1 MWKEHHSPKVISVL
15 DERLKTKAEESTR
28 LAYTWL
34 LGELEHLKKCVLVA
48 WYDNSL
54 EVSFFFFWLNFQLDQ
69 TSWECQE
76 FTSKMCWPNIE
87 SGPSALTLMFHI
99 RPSPMYVSVSVK
111 LQSHCWV
118 CDETKQAIL
127 IVNLAD
133 FLVGTHKRAYVNMW
147 HENVAGSLETP
158 SCFMDVLHSSHHYVR
173 KDVATRS
180 LPRNFLPCRMQQY
193 MNKTRHGDI
202 WTSVRT
208 RQMQPNSPTEACF
221 RARCS
226 ASEMAVLLTATHI
239 TGMCVRET
247 WMSVKYALNR
257 CSTNTYLLLNPGLP
271 VFFSSAPHSFLPSVA
286 FVLWWKGSTILWIDD
301 TSVLEITWIY
311 LEFILNVVI

>member
-1 MWKEHHSPKVISVL
+1 MMEMVRKKGLDLFKYSTFWKGVKFGRSVN
-15 DERLKTKAEESTR
+15 DKQMHGNRVQKSR
-28 LAYTWL
+28 RR
-34 LGELEHLKKCVLVA
+34 
-48 WYDNSL
+48 
-54 EVSFFFFWLNFQLDQ
+54 Q
-69 TSWECQE
+69 ECQE
-76 FTSKMCWPNIE
+76 LTSKMCWPNIE

-193 MNKTRHGDI
+193 MNKTWHGDI
-202 WTSVRT
+202 WTSVHT

-247 WMSVKYALNR
+247 WMSVQYALNR
-257 CSTNTYLLLNPGLP
+257 CSTNTYFLLNPGLL
-271 VFFSSAPHSFLPSVA
+271 VFFSAAPHSFLPSIA
-286 FVLWWKGSTILWIDD
+286 LCSCWKIAQCFWIDD
-301 TSVLEITWIY
+301 TFVVEITSILHRIY
-311 LEFILNVVI
+311 MERRDIGIRHNAWFWQKCRSPEIVPFT

>member
-1 MWKEHHSPKVISVL
+1 MMEMVRKKGLDLFKYSTFWKGVKFGRSVN
-15 DERLKTKAEESTR
+15 DKQMHGNRVQKSR
-28 LAYTWL
+28 RR
-34 LGELEHLKKCVLVA
+34 
-48 WYDNSL
+48 
-54 EVSFFFFWLNFQLDQ
+54 Q
-69 TSWECQE
+69 ECQE
-76 FTSKMCWPNIE
+76 LTSKMCWPNIE
-87 SGPSALTLMFHI
+87 SGPSALTLMLHI

-127 IVNLAD
+127 IVNLTD
-133 FLVGTHKRAYVNMW
+133 VLVGTHKSICEHVTWKRRWVIGDTILL
-147 HENVAGSLETP
+147 HGCFTFFTP
-158 SCFMDVLHSSHHYVR
+158 YVR

-193 MNKTRHGDI
+193 MNKTWHGDI

-247 WMSVKYALNR
+247 WMSVHYDLNR
-257 CSTNTYLLLNPGLP
+257 YSTSTYFLLNPGLP
-271 VFFSSAPHSFLPSVA
+271 VFFSAAPHSFLSSIA
-286 FVLWWKGSTILWIDD
+286 LCSCWKIAQCFWIDD
-301 TSVLEITWIY
+301 TFVVEITSILHRIY
-311 LEFILNVVI
+311 MERRDIGIRHNGWFWQKCRSPEIVPFT